1 MITSFSLLRNVG
13 RFDNVGSGA
22 ALTFAKVTV
31 IYAENARGKTTL
43 SAVLRSLASGKPS
56 LVLER
61 KRLGSK
67 HPPHVVINLGAKGN
81 AIFQNGAWT
90 QTAPELAIFD
100 DTFVAENV
108 FSGVE
113 VGPSHRQNLHELIIG
128 SQGVVLN
135 AELRKL
141 VDAIEEHNRELRTRG
156 DAIPAHMR
164 GRFEVEDFCLLK
176 PITDLALKIEA
187 AERRL
192 AAAKSSGSVAKM
204 ATFLNLVLPP
214 VQIGAIEDVL
224 KRSLADLD
232 ASALAM
238 VQRHFGQLGPGSE
251 NWVSEGIKFTNALEE
266 RGIHDCPFCAQN
278 LAGSPILAHYR
289 GFFSTAYNDL
299 LRDIATTNK
308 QFEQAHG
315 GDIPATFER
324 SVGQAIEK
332 RAFWKD
338 FAEVPQVDL
347 RTAEMSVA
355 WRKAFQGLKELLERK
370 AASPLEVLAIPD
382 NVRSLV
388 ADHNK
393 ASERVQRL
401 SEELLAANSRLEVV
415 KEQAKDANVATLE
428 ADLQQL
434 RAVQARYDPALAP
447 LCDAYLSERDAKA
460 RTEKARQAARTAL
473 DSHRKSAFP
482 AYGVA
487 INNYL
492 QRFNASFRVGP
503 VDAINNRGGSSANY
517 TLMIDGNA
525 VPLTSA
531 DGEPGFRNTLS
542 AGDRNTLA
550 LAFFFASLDSDPN
563 KAQKFVVIDDP
574 MTSLDE
580 HRTLHTLQELERLAG
595 ETAGV
600 LVLSHS
606 KPFLLGVWDKCRQT
620 QKAAL
625 TVIRDGT
632 GSTLAAWNVSDA
644 MVTEHDRR
652 YLQAFQY
659 LQRAEP
665 TIERRVAE
673 SLRPMLEAFARV
685 AYPADFPPGSLLG
698 PFHDLCTKRLGKP
711 NEIMAAAD
719 AQELRALLDFA
730 NRYHHENPAYATEL
744 INEAELTDFTQRTL
758 RFIRR

>member
-1 MITSFSLLRNVG
+1 MVTSISLLRNVG
-13 RFDNVGSGA
+13 RFDNVSAGA

-43 SAVLRSLASGKPS
+43 SAVLRSLASGNPS

-67 HPPHVVINLGAKGN
+67 QPPHIVINLGTKGN
-81 AIFQNGAWT
+81 AVFQNGVWT
-90 QTAPELAIFD
+90 QIAPELAIFD
-100 DTFVAENV
+100 DSFVADNV

-113 VGPSHRQNLHELIIG
+113 VNPSHRQNLHELIIG
-128 SQGVVLN
+128 SQGVALN
-135 AELRKL
+135 AALRKH

-156 DAIPAHMR
+156 DAIPAHRR
-164 GRFEVEDFCLLK
+164 GKFEVEDFCLLK
-176 PITDLALKIEA
+176 PVADLALKIEA

-192 AAAKSSGSVAKM
+192 AAAKSSGRVAQT
-204 ATFLNLVLPP
+204 ATFANLVLPLI
-214 VQIGAIEDVL
+214 QTGAIEDVL

-238 VQRHFGQLGPGSE
+238 VQKHFGQLGAGSE
-251 NWVSEGIKFTNALEE
+251 NWVSEGIKFTDALEE
-266 RGIHDCPFCAQN
+266 HGIHDCPFCAQN
-278 LAGSPILAHYR
+278 LAGSPILTHYR
-289 GFFSTAYNDL
+289 GFFSAAYNDL
-299 LRDIATTNK
+299 LRDIATTSK
-308 QFEQAHG
+308 QFEQAHS

-324 SVGQAIEK
+324 SVGQAIE
-332 RAFWKD
+332 RRGFWKD

-347 RTAEMSVA
+347 RTEDISVA

-382 NVRSLV
+382 AVRSLV

-393 ASERVQRL
+393 TTERIQRL
-401 SEELLAANSRLEVV
+401 SEELLAANSRLDIV

-434 RAVQARYDPALAP
+434 RAVEARYDPAIVP

-460 RTEKARQAARTAL
+460 KTEKARQAARTAL
-473 DSHRKSAFP
+473 DSHRKAAFP

-503 VDAINNRGGSSANY
+503 VDAVNNRGGSSASY
-517 TLMIDGNA
+517 TLVIDGNA

-563 KAQKFVVIDDP
+563 KAQKIVVIDDP

-600 LVLSHS
+600 VVLSHS
-606 KPFLLGVWDKCRQT
+606 KPFLLGVWDKFRQI

-632 GSTLAAWNVSDA
+632 GSTLSAWNVSDA

-652 YLQAFQY
+652 YLQALQY
-659 LQRAEP
+659 LQRPDPAV
-665 TIERRVAE
+665 ERRVAE

-698 PFHDLCTKRLGKP
+698 PFHDLCTKTLGKP
-711 NEIMAAAD
+711 NEIMAAVN